1 MMSFWQLFVCHLKVV
16 YRNRSGFFWTVI
28 MPVGMY
34 IVLSVLPLDALMGIN
49 YSDFILPG
57 IAAFAIMQGGIYTLA
72 YWMVDL
78 RSRGVIKRFQATP
91 LKKSELILSLVAARA
106 VVMLVQV
113 ALLTLIGILV
123 FRAPVEGS
131 LLLAVIFVVTGAFVF
146 LPLGLVIST
155 FGNTYDAVA
164 PITAGV
170 GFVFGFLSN
179 IFYPIEV
186 IPEVLQTL
194 SKILPTTYLADGL
207 RNIYLTP
214 GNWEKILTDLAFLLI
229 WALVINLLTMWRFK
243 FEE

>member
-1 MMSFWQLFVCHLKVV
+1 MSFWQLFLCHLKVV

-28 MPVGMY
+28 MPLGMY
-34 IVLSVLPLDALMGIN
+34 VVLSVLPLDSLMRIN
-49 YSDFILPG
+49 YSDYILPG
-57 IAAFAIMQGGIYTLA
+57 VAAFAIMQGGIYTLA
-72 YWMVDL
+72 YWFVDL

-91 LKKSELILSLVAARA
+91 IKKSELILSLVAARS

-113 ALLTLIGILV
+113 LLLTLIGV
-123 FRAPVEGS
+123 FMFNAPIEGN
-131 LLLAVIFVVTGAFVF
+131 LLLILLFVIVGAFVF

-155 FGNTYDAVA
+155 FGGTYEAVA
-164 PITAGV
+164 PITAGI

-186 IPEVLQTL
+186 IPSALQSL
-194 SKILPTTYLADGL
+194 SRILPTTYLADGL

-214 GNWEKILTDLAFLLI
+214 GNWQTILLDLVFLLI
-229 WALVINLLTMWRFK
+229 WAVGAYALAVWRFR